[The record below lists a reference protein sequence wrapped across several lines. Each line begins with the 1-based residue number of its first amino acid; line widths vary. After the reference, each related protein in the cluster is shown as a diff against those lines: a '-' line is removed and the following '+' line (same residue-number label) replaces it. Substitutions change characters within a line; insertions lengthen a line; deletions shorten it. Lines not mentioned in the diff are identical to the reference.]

1 MIGGFRMFNQIIKER
16 NYGKDIRK
24 TSTWNSIAFKALG
37 LEWLTGY
44 ARRFAY
50 NTAAIDAHLLARSYV
65 KAVQKNGANSN
76 AALRILNDL
85 TKYNIKANQALTI
98 GRYSK
103 FDSAIKNHKNNIKIY
118 KYIM

>member
-1 MIGGFRMFNQIIKER
+1 MNYHFTDEMSKSVFKSAGLEGNDVVFKQGFMGNWR
-16 NYGKDIRK
+16 NCGKDIGK

-85 TKYNIKANQALTI
+85 TKYNI
-98 GRYSK
+98 
-103 FDSAIKNHKNNIKIY
+103 
-118 KYIM
+118 